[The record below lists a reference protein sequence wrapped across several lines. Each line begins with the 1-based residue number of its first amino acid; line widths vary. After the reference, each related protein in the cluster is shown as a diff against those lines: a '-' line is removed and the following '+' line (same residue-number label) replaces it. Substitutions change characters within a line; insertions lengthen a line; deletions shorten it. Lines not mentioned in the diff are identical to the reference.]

1 MERKHEDDSAE
12 GCQGNA
18 LGSCRRGRGRRRPS
32 LITRHGKE
40 EAVVI
45 SVVEYKRLTNKIP
58 SFGELL
64 MSFPGGA
71 DDLPLRSRKP
81 LRDLF

>member
-1 MERKHEDDSAE
+1 MKTIQLKDAKATLSAVVDE
-12 GCQGNA
+12 AVAG
-18 LGSCRRGRGRRRPS
+18 RPS